1 MSRMR
6 HIFRHIFR
14 ISRKEFGSFFS
25 SPIAFIFI
33 GAFLAVNLF
42 IFFWVETFFSR
53 NISQIRPLFTWMPIL
68 LIFLSAAVTMRSWA
82 EERRAGTLELL
93 LTSPVTPAALV
104 LGKFFACLGLVA
116 LSLLLTLPIPVTV
129 SFMGPLDWGPVYG
142 GYLATLF
149 LATAYISI
157 GLYVSVKSDNQ
168 IVSLMVTVLVCS
180 LFYVIGSN
188 TLVSFFGN
196 RGAEILQ
203 MFGSG
208 SRFTSITRGV
218 IDLRDLYYY
227 LALMGIFLTL
237 NVYGLEKIRWG
248 DNPANA
254 QHTRRRLLCCLVIAN
269 FLVANFWLAPVNT
282 LRADMTTGNI
292 YSISET
298 TRNYLAQLKEPLLI
312 RGYFSAQTHPL
323 LAPLVP
329 RIRDLLGEYGV
340 AGGDKVRV
348 EFIDPQENPDLE
360 QEAGQKYGIRPVPFQ
375 TASRY
380 QASVTNSYFD
390 VLVQYGDQFET
401 LGFRDLIEVKAGGET
416 ELDVELRNPEYDITR
431 AIKKVLY
438 SYQGGGDLFADIGK
452 PVEFVGYISSDSRL
466 PEELV
471 ELKGELQTILDDMEN
486 KAQGLFRSEIV
497 DPDGDGGAVA
507 AAIRADYGFQPMAA
521 SLFDERTFWFYM
533 TLKSGEQ
540 HVEVSLPEDF
550 SRESL
555 LRAFSAGLKRFA
567 TGFTRTVALHTPKN
581 QPPMPQFGMPGG
593 GPQFEILQEILSAE
607 HGVISADLTSGR
619 VPDETDLLLVVAPES
634 LDEKQLFAM
643 DQFLMQGGTVVLATS
658 PFAIDLEQ
666 QLDVA
671 KKASGLEEW
680 LKFHGISIEEAMVL
694 DPQNSAFP
702 VPVERNVGGF
712 TVQETQLVNY
722 PFFVDIRPDG
732 MHQDNGLLSG
742 LNQLTMNWASPITVD
757 MAKNDQ
763 RQVTRLLES
772 STNSWLSDATDLQ
785 PDFAAHGELGFTPV
799 GETGRQLLG
808 VLVEGRFPS
817 FFTGKPSPLLVET
830 EQDDEKIDDAD
841 KGPEQE
847 LQEIQED
854 KPRIISRQI
863 DKSPA
868 SSRIV
873 LFSSNSFLNDTV
885 LGIGSSVM
893 RSSYL
898 NPVQLIAN
906 TVDWSL
912 EDTGLLSIRGRG
924 QFSRTL
930 LPMTRDLQ
938 LFWEYLNYGLALF
951 GLVLVWLVRRSMCKR
966 TRQHYQ
972 QYLTP
977 VQQALEENR

>member
-1 MSRMR
+1 MR

-33 GAFLAVNLF
+33 GTFLAVNLF

-53 NISQIRPLFTWMPIL
+53 NISEIRPLFSWMPIL

-93 LTSPVTPAALV
+93 LSSPVTPAALV
-104 LGKFFACLGLVA
+104 LGKFFACLGLAA
-116 LSLLLTLPIPVTV
+116 LSLLLTLPIPMTV
-129 SFMGPLDWGPVYG
+129 SFMGPLDWGPVYA

-149 LATAYISI
+149 LAAAYIAV

-168 IVSLMVTVLVCS
+168 IVSLIVTVLVCS
-180 LFYVIGSN
+180 LLYVIGSN

-203 MFGSG
+203 MLGSG
-208 SRFTSITRGV
+208 SRFTSISRGV
-218 IDLRDLYYY
+218 VDLRDLYYY
-227 LALMGIFLTL
+227 LALVGIFLTL
-237 NVYGLEKIRWG
+237 NVYGLEKIRRG
-248 DNPANA
+248 DNPVNA
-254 QHTRRRLLCCLVIAN
+254 HHARRRLLCVLVMAN
-269 FLVANFWLAPVNT
+269 FLLANFWLAPVNT
-282 LRADMTTGNI
+282 LRVDMTTGNI

-298 TRNYLAQLKEPLLI
+298 TRSYLAQLKEPLLI

-348 EFIDPQENPDLE
+348 EFIDPLEHPDLE

-390 VLVQYGDQFET
+390 VLIQYGDQFET
-401 LGFRDLIEVKAGGET
+401 LGFRDLIEVKTGGET

-452 PVEFVGYISSDSRL
+452 PVEFIGYISPDNQL
-466 PEELV
+466 PEELDG
-471 ELKGELQTILDDMEN
+471 LKGELQTILDEMEQ
-486 KAQGLFRSEIV
+486 KAQGLFRSKIV

-521 SLFDERTFWFYM
+521 SLFDERTFWFYL
-533 TLKSGEQ
+533 TLRSGEQ
-540 HVEVSLPEDF
+540 QVEVALPEDF

-555 LRAFSAGLKRFA
+555 LRALSAGLKRFA
-567 TGFTRTVALHTPKN
+567 TGFTRTVTLHTPKN
-581 QPPMPQFGMPGG
+581 QPPMPQLGMSGG
-593 GPQFEILQEILSAE
+593 GPQFEILQDILSGE
-607 HGVISADLTSGR
+607 HGVIGADLTSGR
-619 VPDETDLLLVVAPES
+619 VSDDTDLLLVVAPDS

-680 LKFHGISIEEAMVL
+680 LKFHGISIEQAMVL

-712 TVQETQLVNY
+712 AVQETQLVDY
-722 PFFVDIRPDG
+722 PYFIDIRPDG
-732 MHQDNGLLSG
+732 MHQENGLLSG

-757 MAKNDQ
+757 MAKNEQ

-772 STNSWLSDATDLQ
+772 STNSWLSDATDLL
-785 PDFAAHGELGFTPV
+785 PDFSTQGELGFAPV
-799 GETGRQLLG
+799 GETGRHLLG
-808 VLVEGRFPS
+808 VVVEGRFPS
-817 FFTGKPSPLLVET
+817 FFAGKPSPLLVET
-830 EQDDEKIDDAD
+830 DQQNENREDAD
-841 KGPEQE
+841 AGSEQE
-847 LQEIQED
+847 MQED
-854 KPRIISRQI
+854 QPRIISRQI
-863 DKSPA
+863 DKSPP

-912 EDTGLLSIRGRG
+912 EDRGLLSIRGRG
-924 QFSRTL
+924 HFSRTL

-951 GLVLVWLVRRSMCKR
+951 GLVLVWLVRRSLRKR
-966 TRQHYQ
+966 TRLHYQ
-972 QYLTP
+972 QYLTL
-977 VQQALEENR
+977 VQQGLEEKR

>member
-1 MSRMR
+1 MR
-6 HIFRHIFR
+6 HIFRITG
-14 ISRKEFGSFFS
+14 KEFGSFFS

-33 GAFLAVNLF
+33 GVFLAASLF
-42 IFFWVETFFSR
+42 VFFWVETFFSR
-53 NISQIRPLFTWMPIL
+53 NISEIRPLFTWMPIL

-93 LTSPVTPAALV
+93 LTSPVTPVALV

-116 LSLLLTLPIPVTV
+116 LSLLLTLPIPLTV
-129 SFMGPLDWGPVYG
+129 SFMGPLDWGPVCG

-149 LATAYISI
+149 LAAAYISI
-157 GLYVSVKSDNQ
+157 GLYVSVKSVNQ
-168 IVSLMVTVLVCS
+168 IVSLIVTVLVCS
-180 LFYVIGSN
+180 LFYIIGSN

-203 MFGSG
+203 MLGSG
-208 SRFTSITRGV
+208 SRFASITRGV
-218 IDLRDLYYY
+218 VDLRDLYYY

-248 DNPANA
+248 DNPVNV
-254 QHTRRRLLCCLVIAN
+254 QHTLRRLLCGLVIAN
-269 FLVANFWLAPVNT
+269 FLVANFWLAPVNA
-282 LRADMTTGNI
+282 LRVDMTSGNI
-292 YSISET
+292 YSLSET
-298 TRNYLAQLKEPLLI
+298 SRNYLAQLKEPLLI

-340 AGGDKVRV
+340 AGGDKVHV
-348 EFIDPQENPDLE
+348 EFVDPQEHPDLE
-360 QEAGQKYGIRPVPFQ
+360 QEAGRKYGIRPVPFQ

-380 QASVTNSYFD
+380 QTSVTNSYFD
-390 VLVQYGDQFET
+390 VLIQYGDQFET

-438 SYQGGGDLFADIGK
+438 SYQGGGDLFTDIGK
-452 PVEFVGYISSDSRL
+452 PVEFIGYISPDSRL

-471 ELKGELQTILDDMEN
+471 ELKGQLQAILTEMEQ

-497 DPDGDGGAVA
+497 DPDSDGGAVA
-507 AAIRADYGFQPMAA
+507 AAINAEYGFQPMVA
-521 SLFDERTFWFYM
+521 SLFDERTFWFYL

-540 HVEVSLPEDF
+540 RVEVALPEDF

-555 LRAFSAGLKRFA
+555 LRALSAGLKRFA
-567 TGFTRTVALHTPKN
+567 GGFTRTVALHTPKN
-581 QPPMPQFGMPGG
+581 QPPMPQYGMPDR
-593 GPQFEILQEILSAE
+593 GPQFTILQELLARE
-607 HGVISADLTSGR
+607 HGVVSADLAGGR
-619 VPDETDLLLVVAPES
+619 VPDETDLLLVVAPDAV
-634 LDEKQLFAM
+634 DEKQLFAM

-658 PFAIDLEQ
+658 PFAIDPQQ
-666 QLDVA
+666 QLGVA
-671 KKASGLEEW
+671 KKTSGLEEW

-732 MHQDNGLLSG
+732 MHQDNGLLTG
-742 LNQLTMNWASPITVD
+742 LNQLSMNWASPITID

-772 STNSWLSDATDLQ
+772 SANSWLTETTDIQ
-785 PDFAAHGELGFTPV
+785 PDFAAHGELGFARR
-799 GETGRQLLG
+799 GETGKQLLG

-817 FFTGKPSPLLVET
+817 FFAGKPSPLLVRTDQADENREGQDKAP
-830 EQDDEKIDDAD
+830 EQD
-841 KGPEQE
+841 
-847 LQEIQED
+847 IQED

-868 SSRIV
+868 SSRII
-873 LFSSNSFLNDTV
+873 LLSSNSFLNDTV

-898 NPVQLIAN
+898 NPVQLMAN

-912 EDTGLLSIRGRG
+912 EDRGLLSIRGRG
-924 QFSRTL
+924 HFSRTL

-938 LFWEYLNYGLALF
+938 LFWEYLNYGLALS
-951 GLVLVWLVRRSMCKR
+951 GLLLVWLIRRFLRKR

-977 VQQALEENR
+977 ASWGLEENR